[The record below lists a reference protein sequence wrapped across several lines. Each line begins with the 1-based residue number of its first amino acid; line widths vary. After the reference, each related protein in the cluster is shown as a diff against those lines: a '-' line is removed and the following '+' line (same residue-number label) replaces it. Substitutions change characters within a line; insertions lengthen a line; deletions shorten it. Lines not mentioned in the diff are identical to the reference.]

1 MDLATIRVLFTYNDW
16 GRDRLMALA
25 AGLPDEKLDRPF
37 EMGEGSLRKTLEHLF
52 GAEWTWL
59 QRCKGRS
66 PASGE
71 CPRNFTTLSALWD
84 EWRRTAE
91 QRNDFVGTL
100 SSADLPRPVT
110 YVHPSSGKR
119 YSFQLGH
126 VLLHVCNHGT
136 HHRAQAL
143 NMLRHVGAEVP
154 EMDLLVMYE

>member
-1 MDLATIRVLFTYNDW
+1 MDLVTIRELFAYHDW

-25 AGLPDEKLDRPF
+25 ETRHDSQLDRTF

-66 PASGE
+66 PAHGE
-71 CPRNFTTLSALWD
+71 CPRDFTSMAALWD
-84 EWRRTAE
+84 QWRQVAQ
-91 QRNDFVGTL
+91 QRNALLDTL
-100 SSADLPRPVT
+100 SNADLSRSVT
-110 YVHPSSGKR
+110 YIHPTGKT

-126 VLLHVCNHGT
+126 VLLHVCCHGT

-143 NMLRHVGAEVP
+143 NMLRHLGITVP
-154 EMDLLVMYE
+154 EMDLLVMHE